1 MLQNLFQGSY
11 IEGKLYQ
18 GKSIDTFNQPR
29 TGTGKQ
35 IQGKQNCLVGM
46 FFDFT
51 THPKKAK

>member
-1 MLQNLFQGSY
+1 MLQNLFHGSY